1 MKQPQSNGL
10 VEIHG
15 QKTAPER
22 GFVCMKLILFLTEDG
37 VRDWE
42 QWLGAHLQAA
52 AVNVRTQD
60 AARYTLAQQRT
71 DRFNYHFFNDT
82 DMMRFFEKLKE
93 SLQELRKELEQTTE
107 AIKRLGTC
115 IEALN
120 TPSRHDRRFPL
131 NREKLNPRGH
141 VRPIF
146 WHRIRSNPRRRRKP
160 H

>member
-1 MKQPQSNGL
+1 MSVHRTLPDIRSHRK
-10 VEIHG
+10 
-15 QKTAPER
+15 
-22 GFVCMKLILFLTEDG
+22 
-37 VRDWE
+37 E
-42 QWLGAHLQAA
+42 Q
-52 AVNVRTQD
+52 
-60 AARYTLAQQRT
+60 T
-71 DRFNYHFFNDT
+71 DSIITFFNDT

-107 AIKRLGTC
+107 AIKRLGTY

-131 NREKLNPRGH
+131 YREKLNPRGH

-146 WHRIRSNPRRRRKP
+146 WHRIRSNPHRKRKP